1 MSTKRK
7 LYWISQLIGW
17 FSYVV
22 LMAVLNQLDGA
33 EFSFSVFLN
42 LLTTFLLG
50 VFSSHLY
57 RELILKLDWLKLK
70 IVQLIPRVFGASIVF
85 GALFIFLHT
94 FISEIMI
101 AGGRYEMNWLEVL
114 QLTLN
119 LAVIFMLWSLL
130 YFLYHFIRNY
140 RKEEIKNLQWQALQ
154 TEIEL
159 NKLKSQLN
167 PHFIFNSMN
176 TIRALVDEN
185 PKNAKDSI
193 TRLSNIL
200 RSSLRMGREK
210 VIRLEQELNLV
221 NDYLNLEKTRYEERL
236 ELVFEISKDAMDYY
250 LPPMLLQTLVE
261 NGIKHGISKLPKGG
275 SVKVKAEAD
284 TENLYLTIENSGQLQ
299 EYEDEEVGFGL
310 LNTKQRLNLLYGSRA
325 EFKIENK
332 NQSTVIAQLKIPKTI
347 NHIKIEHDAT
357 KMKD

>member
-7 LYWISQLIGW
+7 LYWISQLVGW

-22 LMAVLNQLDGA
+22 LMAVLNKLDGA
-33 EFSFSVFLN
+33 EFSLSVFLN
-42 LLTTFLLG
+42 LLTTFFLG
-50 VFSSHLY
+50 VISSHLY
-57 RELILKLDWLKLK
+57 RELILKLNWLKLK

-85 GALFIFLHT
+85 GAIFIFLHT
-94 FISEIMI
+94 LISELLI
-101 AGGRYEMNWLEVL
+101 AGDRFEMKLLEVL

-154 TEIEL
+154 NEIEL

-176 TIRALVDEN
+176 TIRALVDES
-185 PKNAKDSI
+185 PTNAKKSI
-193 TRLSNIL
+193 TSLANIL

-221 NDYLNLEKTRYEERL
+221 NDYLNLEKTRFEERL
-236 ELVFEISKDAMDYY
+236 RVSIDVPKEALDYY

-275 SVKVKAEAD
+275 ELKVEAKVD
-284 TENLYLTIENSGQLQ
+284 KEKLYLRIENSGQLD
-299 EYEDEEVGFGL
+299 ESSDEEVGFGL
-310 LNTKQRLNLLYGSRA
+310 LNTKQRLHLLYGSRA
-325 EFKIENK
+325 SFTIANK
-332 NQSTVIAQLKIPKTI
+332 SQTKVEAHLVIPKSI
-347 NHIKIEHDAT
+347 NHTITPDNQIEV
-357 KMKD
+357 KS